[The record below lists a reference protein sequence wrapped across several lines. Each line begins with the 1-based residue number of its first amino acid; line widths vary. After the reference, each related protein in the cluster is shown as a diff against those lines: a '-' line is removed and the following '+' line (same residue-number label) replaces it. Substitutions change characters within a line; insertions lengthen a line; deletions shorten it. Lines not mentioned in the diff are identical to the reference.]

1 MANNPVAIITGGGR
15 RIGAETAKQLHS
27 NGYNIILHYRRSI
40 EEAKQ
45 LTEQFNNQR
54 KNSAVAISADLN
66 KIDDI
71 NHLVTEALVCWGKID
86 VLINNA
92 SSYYPT
98 PFGSVTETQWEDL
111 LASNTKAPFFLS
123 QALAVELKK
132 QNGCIVNIVDI
143 HADIPLTEYSP
154 YTIAKAGN
162 AMLTKSLARELA
174 PDVRVNGV
182 APGVIIW
189 PENAAE
195 HSEEEK
201 QRILNQVPLGREG
214 SANDIARTVLFF
226 VKDAPYITGQILAV
240 DGGRSIYL

>member
-1 MANNPVAIITGGGR
+1 MTTNPVAIITGGGR
-15 RIGAETAKQLHS
+15 RIGAETARQLHQHGF
-27 NGYNIILHYRRSI
+27 NVVLHYRRSI
-40 EEAKQ
+40 KEAAE
-45 LTEQFNNQR
+45 LTDKLNQQR
-54 KNSAVAISADLN
+54 ENSAIAIKADLN
-66 KIDDI
+66 E
-71 NHLVTEALVCWGKID
+71 TEQVYQLAQQAAAHWGRVD
-86 VLINNA
+86 ALINNA

-98 PFGSVTETQWEDL
+98 PFGQVTETQWDDL
-111 LASNTKAPFFLS
+111 IASNTKAPFFLS
-123 QALAVELKK
+123 QSLAEELKK

-143 HADIPLTEYSP
+143 HAERPLTEYSP

-174 PDVRVNGV
+174 PKVRVNGV
-182 APGVIIW
+182 SPGVIIW

-214 SANDIARTVLFF
+214 SAEDIAKTVLFF
-226 VKDAPYITGQILAV
+226 IKDAPYITGQILAV